1 MCNVKLIIS
10 NILKVTFRNKG
21 NIIIYLF
28 LPLFG
33 VILSMIIYGTTSSPV
48 LNIGMANKDKGEFS
62 VDLKKTFEESDSYKV
77 IDVSEEEIKD
87 KLLEHDIDVAV
98 IIPENYTE
106 SIYSGEPEKIQLT
119 SIKGESVTA
128 WVRSSI
134 QSYTDSLAKLSD
146 ASSGNKNLFDM
157 MYQQYK
163 QETIKVKAVK
173 LTDVVTGRSMT
184 LTSVGFLILFIMLGS
199 NTITMLILKEKRD
212 RTYHRICSAPVKARQ
227 YILANAISCLLVSMT
242 QIILIQLS
250 MKILEIDSGIAAISL
265 FFILLLFSVVSVG
278 LSLMLV
284 AFSDSS
290 YMASTLGTLM
300 ITTTCMLGGCY
311 WDIKMMPDFMQK
323 AAYFVPQSWAM
334 EAIGKM
340 QRDGSISDIGGNLI
354 ILAAFAAAFFL
365 IAIYKFAKSKNV
377 QKFV

>member
-290 YMASTLGTLM
+290 YMASTLGTLV